1 MDTLDL
7 FSPGGDAQSGE
18 EVEEELT
25 AAEVLAKLQ
34 DAWSNE
40 KHCPTLLTP
49 CMEVVE
55 CMQEQLNTMEQN
67 LAKLGKGD
75 IRVGV
80 HRMELQRIKFMIN
93 SYLRL
98 RLDKIQSQVWHYSE
112 SEDTGEKLTN
122 EEMVFVANYKEML
135 LTHFKTLALQHLP
148 GGWDVSSL
156 DPGASRPNFNQA
168 VFASVVKDCLGLE
181 MEDPTDCGRDQL
193 VDLKQGDQHLIM
205 YSAVKEL
212 VEEGSIKLI

>member
-1 MDTLDL
+1 
-7 FSPGGDAQSGE
+7 
-18 EVEEELT
+18 
-25 AAEVLAKLQ
+25 
-34 DAWSNE
+34 
-40 KHCPTLLTP
+40 
-49 CMEVVE
+49 MEVVE

-80 HRMELQRIKFMIN
+80 HRMELQRIKFIIN

-112 SEDTGEKLTN
+112 LEDTGEKLTN

-135 LTHFKTLALQHLP
+135 LTHFKTLSLQHLP
-148 GGWDVSSL
+148 GGWDVCSL

-168 VFASVVKDCLGLE
+168 VFASVGKDCLGLE
-181 MEDPTDCGRDQL
+181 MEDPTGCGRDHL
-193 VDLKQGDQHLIM
+193 VDLQEGDQHLIM
-205 YSAVKEL
+205 YFKEL
-212 VEEGSIKLI
+212 VEEGSI

>member
-1 MDTLDL
+1 
-7 FSPGGDAQSGE
+7 
-18 EVEEELT
+18 
-25 AAEVLAKLQ
+25 
-34 DAWSNE
+34 
-40 KHCPTLLTP
+40 
-49 CMEVVE
+49 MEVVE

-80 HRMELQRIKFMIN
+80 HRMELQRIRYMIN

-112 SEDTGEKLTN
+112 SEDSGEKLTN
-122 EEMVFVANYKEML
+122 REML
-135 LTHFKTLALQHLP
+135 LNHFKTLALQHLP

-156 DPGASRPNFNQA
+156 DPGVARPNIHQA
-168 VFASVVKDCLGLE
+168 VFASVGKDCMGLE
-181 MEDPTDCGRDQL
+181 MGDPTDCGRDQL
-193 VDLKQGDQHLIM
+193 VNLEEGDQHLIM
-205 YSAVKEL
+205 YSAVKDL